1 MRTLT
6 ASAVWSSL
14 VVETVPWSAAGPG
27 PKGGRRL
34 VFEASPRDGSPAP
47 DLESLR
53 ASLRAFA
60 RLRQHADSAAADS
73 LEAPG
78 VQDDAARPEVLPL
91 DLTKTFVGPN
101 GTYYDESW
109 RLMEWRNANRSWNW
123 AAALSLGGWL
133 AYRRLYDYAVLHSV
147 WLTLLILLALSG
159 TPIKLLALAQV
170 LVTALLGV
178 YGNALYRHRF
188 RQAAEAAA
196 RHDGEYAAQLA
207 VLAGAGGTDRQAV
220 WLMIVAM
227 AGVSA
232 SLVAFRQAVDGVR
245 LAL

>member
-1 MRTLT
+1 ML
-6 ASAVWSSL
+6 
-14 VVETVPWSAAGPG
+14 
-27 PKGGRRL
+27 
-34 VFEASPRDGSPAP
+34 EASPREGSPTP

-60 RLRQHADSAAADS
+60 RLRQNAESASAGSLQHA
-73 LEAPG
+73 G
-78 VQDDAARPEVLPL
+78 VQDDAAPPDVLPL

-109 RLMEWRNANRSWNW
+109 RLMEWRDANRSWNW

-133 AYRRLYDYAVLHSV
+133 AYRRLYDHAVLHSA

-159 TPIKLLALAQV
+159 TPLKLLAPVQV
-170 LVTALLGV
+170 VVAVLLGM
-178 YGNALYRHRF
+178 YGNALYRQRF

-207 VLAGAGGTDRQAV
+207 MLTRAGGTDRRAA

-227 AGVSA
+227 VGVSA
-232 SLVAFRQAVDGVR
+232 LLVAFRQSLDGIR